1 MKIQI
6 TYKGFDKKDK
16 KDLKKFIT
24 EKAANLEHKLGDLI
38 RADTCLRGTLEKHNK
53 MPLTRLGLTLHLPK
67 KDIAAEEEGEEVRD
81 IITKVFDELERQ
93 GQKYKSRLKNHHLWK
108 RKARRKQLSFQL
120 AEIASQQA
128 EAPLK
133 EQEKQQAS
141 NWFDEVR
148 PHLDSLYDFAK
159 REITYLQ
166 ATGDLTPAD
175 ILPDELVDE
184 TIVMAFDNRD
194 EKPEGLSDK
203 GWLFKLALDILDR
216 EIEKSR
222 QQQQATSLET
232 VIPEEDI
239 DTQIYEFYQPDEVL
253 KLEDLIPVSADT
265 PEAAAQQT
273 EQRQLHGSLS
283 QLPRNWRRAR
293 ILHDTV
299 GFEPTEIA
307 AILALEIS
315 TVENLLSM
323 AERFIADHAGQ
334 TGQFVSFS
342 VTAAMQSVAKTA
354 YSPELLSELEHKFKG
369 LD

>member
-16 KDLKKFIT
+16 KDLKKFIA
-24 EKAANLEHKLGDLI
+24 EKASELEHKLGDLI
-38 RADTCLRGTLEKHNK
+38 RSDTCLRGTLEKHNK
-53 MPLTRLGLTLHLPK
+53 MPLVRLGLTLHLPK
-67 KDIAAEEEGEEVRD
+67 KDIAAEEEGEEIRE
-81 IITKVFDELERQ
+81 IISKVFDELERQ

-108 RKARRKQLSFQL
+108 RKARRKQLSYQL

-128 EAPLK
+128 EEPVK

-141 NWFDEVR
+141 NWFDGIR

-166 ATGDLTPAD
+166 ATGDLSPAD
-175 ILPDELVDE
+175 ILPDELIDE
-184 TIVMAFDNRD
+184 TIVMAFENRN
-194 EKPEGLSDK
+194 EKPENLSDK

-216 EIEKSR
+216 EIEKSQE
-222 QQQQATSLET
+222 QQQLTSLET

-253 KLEDLIPVSADT
+253 KLEDLIPVSSET
-265 PEAAAQQT
+265 PEQVSQQA
-273 EQRQLHGSLS
+273 EQRELHSSLS
-283 QLPRNWRRAR
+283 KLPRNWRRAR

-307 AILALEIS
+307 TIMAMEIS
-315 TVENLLSM
+315 AIENLLSM
-323 AERFIADHAGQ
+323 AEQFIADQAQQ
-334 TGQFVSFS
+334 TGRFVSFS
-342 VTAAMQSVAKTA
+342 VTATMQSVVKTDYA
-354 YSPELLSELEHKFKG
+354 PELLSELEKKFKG
-369 LD
+369 